1 MEFIKEAKIE
11 QTLILLEQGENAIA
25 EGFTE
30 FGLEQPAFVQ
40 FIASENFKILKEKEY
55 DLLIFILVVIY
66 QSSKSDQESPILYP
80 TIEAELI
87 ESMDEENWEVY
98 NEEGSQ
104 NYSKALDIYFKEYP
118 QEDLLAFV
126 EDSLVEDEEDETIT
140 TVGREIIF
148 ITAKT
153 LVDCMHKEG

>member
-1 MEFIKEAKIE
+1 MEFITEATIE
-11 QTLILLEQGENAIA
+11 ATLSALEQEENAIA

-30 FGLEQPAFVQ
+30 FGQEQAAFIQ

-55 DLLIFILVVIY
+55 DLLIFILLVVY
-66 QSSKSDQESPILYP
+66 QSSLSEKESPISFP
-80 TIEAELI
+80 TIEADLI

-98 NEEGSQ
+98 NEKGSQ
-104 NYSKALDIYFKEYP
+104 NYTKALDLYFKEYP

-126 EDSLVEDEEDETIT
+126 EDSLVADEEDETIT

-153 LVDCMHKEG
+153 LVDCLHKEG